1 MSLLAAF
8 FDHSTTLRPTGPRSL
23 PCHAMARL
31 TGQEDSASR
40 SWRHGFHWLGAALFP
55 LLAGGLVLVVATRFY
70 GALEQQI
77 FYSAARGDAFLPG
90 DEWSAPLDDVFI
102 HFDFARQAA
111 RGHPFE
117 WSPGNGYSSG
127 GTSLLYPLVL
137 APGFWLGFRDTRIM
151 QFAAVLAC
159 TFVLATLLGSRRLF
173 RALPPA
179 SAYLAPPA
187 LLGIGALD
195 WSLFSGMEVAFFLAV
210 WALALVAWDDLVH
223 GEPGRG
229 EAASPLGGA
238 FALGLANAVV
248 VATRPEGI
256 VVVLV
261 LSATAARATAK
272 RHGSRAGLMTFVL
285 SGLFAGFV
293 IVGQAVA
300 NRVFTGDWSAAG
312 ALVKLEMNDPR
323 LTARE
328 VWDAWLFHVR
338 YQVGRVTGYHVGGD
352 LVRGS
357 FLWVLAALP
366 LAFKKTRAYAVVL
379 WLQASL
385 WVLVVALNG
394 QVRWQN
400 ERYTMPA
407 LAWMLLSAAL
417 GVGAVLSHDFGA
429 SRRSR
434 GIRAAAV
441 ASVVALVAVLGVGQI
456 PKMRDQIWFFG
467 RASRNIL
474 DQHVK
479 TGRRLE
485 NSLPPPHRILVGDA
499 GAIPYASDIPALD
512 IIGLGGYRDLS
523 FARASRWGVAA
534 AVELI
539 ERIPP
544 RERPDVLAI
553 YPGWWGDFPL
563 WFGHPAFGVSVRGN
577 VICGG
582 TTKMVYAANWSAL
595 DFEQRPTVPLLPEE
609 RVVDSVDFG
618 DIVSEAEHRYRMT
631 GAPGFVAM
639 KLLESPERPSGELW
653 DAGRVMPPTV
663 SVDFSLQ
670 GFSRGIGA
678 RILVR
683 TAQAVSASLRVK
695 VNGKDVGQLELRETS
710 RWQEAFVDVP
720 PALVDPRIAFS
731 ITAERAEVVLYHLWG
746 VQRQ

>member
-1 MSLLAAF
+1 MLLPSAF
-8 FDHSTTLRPTGPRSL
+8 LGRSTALRPTGPRSL

-31 TGQEDSASR
+31 TGREDHAGR
-40 SWRHGFHWLGAALFP
+40 SWRHGFGWAEAALF
-55 LLAGGLVLVVATRFY
+55 LLFAGGLVLFVATRFY
-70 GALEQQI
+70 GALAQQI

-90 DEWSAPLDDVFI
+90 DDWSAPLDDVFI

-173 RALPPA
+173 RALPPVA
-179 SAYLAPPA
+179 KYLAPPA
-187 LLGIGALD
+187 FLGIGALD

-210 WALALVAWDDLVH
+210 WALALVLWDDLVH
-223 GEPGRG
+223 GEPGQN
-229 EAASPLGGA
+229 EARSPLGGA
-238 FALGLANAVV
+238 VALGLANAVV

-272 RHGSRAGLMTFVL
+272 RHGARWGMTTLVL
-285 SGLFAGFV
+285 SGLFAGCV
-293 IVGQAVA
+293 VVGQAVA

-323 LTARE
+323 LTPRE
-328 VWDAWLFHVR
+328 VWDAWVFHVR
-338 YQVGRVTGYHVGGD
+338 YQIGRVTGYHVGGD

-379 WLQASL
+379 WLEAIL
-385 WVLVVALNG
+385 WVLLVALNG

-417 GVGAVLSHDFGA
+417 GVGVVLSHDFGA

-434 GIRAAAV
+434 GIRAASV
-441 ASVVALVAVLGVGQI
+441 ASVVALVVELGAGQI

-479 TGRRLE
+479 TGRRLQ
-485 NSLPPPHRILVGDA
+485 SVLPPPHRVLVGDA

-577 VICGG
+577 VICGA
-582 TTKMVYAANWSAL
+582 TTKMVYSANWSAL
-595 DFEQRPTVPLLPEE
+595 DFEQRPNVPLAPED
-609 RVVDSVDFG
+609 RAVDSIDFG
-618 DIVSEAEHRYRMT
+618 DIVSEAEHRYRIT

-653 DAGRVMPPTV
+653 DAGRVIPPGA
-663 SVDFSLQ
+663 SVEFSLE
-670 GFSRGIGA
+670 GFSRGKGA

-683 TAQAVSASLRVK
+683 TAQAHSASLRVRA
-695 VNGKDVGQLELRETS
+695 NGKDSGELELYEAS
-710 RWQEAFVDVP
+710 RWQEAFVEVP
-720 PALVDPRIAFS
+720 ATLVTPRIVFS